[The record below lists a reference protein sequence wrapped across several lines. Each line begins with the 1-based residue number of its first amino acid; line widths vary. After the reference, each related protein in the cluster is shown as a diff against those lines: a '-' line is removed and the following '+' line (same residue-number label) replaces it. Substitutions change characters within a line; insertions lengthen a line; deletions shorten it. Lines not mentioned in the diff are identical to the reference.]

1 MDSWVAEMSSY
12 IKSIDTNHMVTTGME
27 GFFLQEDGTHY
38 SGTDFISVNEI
49 PTIDFCTF
57 HIYPAGQ
64 YTHYSP
70 GTTKWTIENF
80 IKQGHD
86 VVKKPV
92 VMEEYGIPNDNDEY
106 PKAQWIDA
114 MTGEFFAAGGNGVN
128 YWMLLDPS
136 YTHGDGNEVY
146 YNQTQYMNVFTK
158 YANDINKGG
167 Y

>member
-1 MDSWVAEMSSY
+1 
-12 IKSIDTNHMVTTGME
+12 ME